1 MNGALV
7 VDKPG
12 GLTSHDVVAR
22 VRRILDERSVGHL
35 GTLDPM
41 ATGVLPLLVGRMT
54 RLAQFYQG
62 CEKTYEGEIRLG
74 FATDTYDAEGA
85 PTGPAVEWRGTLE
98 QVREAARRFVGSI
111 EQVPPPFSAKKVAGV
126 PAYKLAR
133 KHKPVELK
141 PVTVE
146 IREFEITG
154 LEGGRASFRTRV
166 TSGTYLR
173 SVAHDLGRDLGV
185 GGHLARL
192 RRTAVGEFALEDART
207 LEALEEATAAGEVEA
222 LMVHPRRMLP
232 EFPCVSA
239 NAESA
244 TRIRNGNAVN
254 LPELSRAKQVKVFAG
269 QSDLIAIASRVAGT
283 LFHPKVVL
291 AGRAGG

>member
-22 VRRILDERSVGHL
+22 VRRILGERSVGHL

-74 FATDTYDAEGA
+74 FATDTYDAEGV
-85 PTGPAVEWRGTLE
+85 PVGPAVEWHGTLE
-98 QVREAARRFVGSI
+98 QVREAARRFVGLI

-133 KHKPVELK
+133 KQKPVELK

-154 LEGGRASFRTRV
+154 LEGDRASFRTRV

-173 SVAHDLGRDLGV
+173 SVAHDLGRELGV

-192 RRTAVGEFALEDART
+192 RRTAVGEFTLEDART
-207 LEALEEATAAGEVEA
+207 LEMLQEATAAGEVEA
-222 LMVHPRRMLP
+222 LLVHPRRMLP
-232 EFPCVSA
+232 QFPCVTA

-254 LPELSRAKQVKVFAG
+254 LPEMSRARQVKVFVG
-269 QSDLIAIASRVAGT
+269 QSELIAIATRVAGT

-291 AGRAGG
+291 AGGGAG